1 MGKKRGFIS
10 ATDSFNLCGAQNQV
24 RQFRTSSP
32 CLERKRMTGVV
43 VTNGAQKSVVVAV
56 ERYFVHPKVGM
67 MIKKRKKFMAHDEE
81 DKYQIGD
88 RVIIEEHRP
97 ISKRKR
103 FIVIGLAPSKIPSYL
118 REEDKQ
124 EIDAKFSKEHVESES
139 ESAKQLSDK

>member
-1 MGKKRGFIS
+1 
-10 ATDSFNLCGAQNQV
+10 
-24 RQFRTSSP
+24 
-32 CLERKRMTGVV
+32 MTGVV